1 MTALRHV
8 DYTHPMS
15 STSKHSRRGA
25 VVGTAVLAVLAIAA
39 FINRDLLALG
49 YEALTLFNE
58 DRIAANFRSMDR
70 LFPTREVR
78 RNFYAHEFPREP
90 APLPGEYTHGGQT
103 KSVTAFL
110 DDTWTTGLVV
120 IRDGRIVFED
130 YYLGNSEDSRTI
142 SWSLAKSF
150 VSALIGIAIVEG
162 RIANV
167 AEPVT
172 KYVEALS
179 DTGFDGVPIRDVLQ
193 MSSGISFDEDYSAF
207 FSDINVVGRSVAF
220 GGSLDEI
227 VTRFPRE
234 REPGTRNHYA
244 SINTQVLAMVLRE
257 ATGTS
262 VTEYLESRLWQPL
275 GAESDAYWIVDGDG
289 VEMAFG
295 GLNATLRDYAR
306 LGVLYLNQGRWNN
319 RQILPAGW
327 IRASVTPSAPHL
339 QPGANAAS
347 DSVMGYGYQ
356 WWIPEAPDG
365 DFLAIG
371 IHNQFIYVYPKYGVV
386 IAKSSAYPDYVKDG
400 RQKELESVAVF
411 RAIARG
417 LATEP

>member
-1 MTALRHV
+1 MV
-8 DYTHPMS
+8 
-15 STSKHSRRGA
+15 GA
-25 VVGTAVLAVLAIAA
+25 VALAVLALAA
-39 FINRDLLALG
+39 IINRDLLALTFN
-49 YEALTLFNE
+49 ALTLFNE

-70 LFPTREVR
+70 LFPTRAVR
-78 RNFYAHEFPREP
+78 RSFYTHEFPHEP
-90 APLPGEYTHGGQT
+90 APLPAEYTYGGQA

-110 DDTWTTGLVV
+110 EDTWTTGLVV
-120 IRDGRIVFED
+120 IRDDRIVFED
-130 YYLGNSEDSRTI
+130 YYLGNAADSRTI
-142 SWSLAKSF
+142 SWSLSKSF
-150 VSALIGIAIVEG
+150 VSALIGIAIAEG

-172 KYVEALS
+172 NYVEALS

-193 MSSGISFDEDYSAF
+193 MSSGIRFDEDYGAF

-234 REPGTRNHYA
+234 HEPGTRNHYA

-257 ATGTS
+257 ATGTT
-262 VTEYLESRLWQPL
+262 VTEYLETRLWQPL
-275 GAESDAYWIVDGDG
+275 GAKSDASWIVDGVG

-295 GLNATLRDYAR
+295 GMNAVLRDYAR
-306 LGVLYLNQGRWNN
+306 LGVLYLNQGRWNG

-327 IRASVTPSAPHL
+327 VRASVSPGGPHL
-339 QPGANAAS
+339 QPGSNAAS

-356 WWIPEAPDG
+356 WWIPEGPDG

-371 IHNQFIYVYPKYGVV
+371 IHNQFIYVNPQYGVV

-400 RQKELESVAVF
+400 KQKELESVAVF

-417 LATEP
+417 LAAAP